1 MANDAMAITGSRVMV
16 YTSYLDEDI
25 PSQGVVW
32 RVAVWDWKTGDSASL
47 PRLDQSYST
56 NPAQVLDLKSTD
68 RSALVGWNT
77 QINFLDEFR
86 VVILVNKSD
95 VTELFVFNTLV
106 PQDHPGNL
114 RRLELPQQFHHTAA
128 KICVDRDRSLGTQ
141 PLIPDPAQAVLVV
154 ELENSWDA
162 RVFLVVR
169 THALIEQT
177 CSTFADPC
185 VPWDEWGRDVM
196 VMEGSMHGGNPHTFV
211 HGAQIVVA
219 RVYGTGGQ
227 QCPIQYHYTV
237 QTFDFSRRGRSF
249 LPRWGERGGG
259 AEGNVRFGH
268 EGCARFGPGD
278 GMRPLDDLRSLSDG
292 SLLYLV
298 SCPSAR

>member
-1 MANDAMAITGSRVMV
+1 MISSLFVQSLSARRLTARSFIRIHLLNLQDGSPYYPIPSNPITWELPCRAYLMANDAMAITGSRVMV

-141 PLIPDPAQAVLVV
+141 PLIPDPA
-154 ELENSWDA
+154 
-162 RVFLVVR
+162 
-169 THALIEQT
+169 
-177 CSTFADPC
+177 
-185 VPWDEWGRDVM
+185 
-196 VMEGSMHGGNPHTFV
+196 
-211 HGAQIVVA
+211 
-219 RVYGTGGQ
+219 
-227 QCPIQYHYTV
+227 
-237 QTFDFSRRGRSF
+237 
-249 LPRWGERGGG
+249 
-259 AEGNVRFGH
+259 
-268 EGCARFGPGD
+268 
-278 GMRPLDDLRSLSDG
+278 
-292 SLLYLV
+292 
-298 SCPSAR
+298 

>member
-162 RVFLVVR
+162 RVFLVVK

-219 RVYGTGGQ
+219 RVYGLEVNNARYNTIT
-227 QCPIQYHYTV
+227 P
-237 QTFDFSRRGRSF
+237 SRRSTLAAGDAVSYHVGVKGVGE
-249 LPRWGERGGG
+249 PRGMCGLDTKG
-259 AEGNVRFGH
+259 A
-268 EGCARFGPGD
+268 PGL
-278 GMRPLDDLRSLSDG
+278 GQATG
-292 SLLYLV
+292 
-298 SCPSAR
+298 